1 MGNKIIKKEKE
12 KEDDLK
18 TQIYEV
24 SYLFVPILTQEDV
37 SNKKELLHKIIESA
51 GGKILTEG
59 EPVLRDLA
67 YNMTVTVA
75 NKKEIYS
82 TGYFGWVKFEGNSS
96 MIKVIHTNFKE
107 NTEIIRFLITKTVAE
122 DTLLKI
128 KKLLAFEKEEEAKN
142 AIQEKEK
149 MIELKRNSK
158 SNQTPSPVQTTPTP
172 TPTISRE
179 EMDEKIDQ
187 LIVE

>member
-1 MGNKIIKKEKE
+1 MGDKIIKKE
-12 KEDDLK
+12 DDME

-24 SYLFVPILTQEDV
+24 GYLFVPTFTQEEV
-37 SNKKELLHKIIESA
+37 SNKKDLLHKMNESLD
-51 GGKILTEG
+51 GGILTEG

-67 YNMTVTVA
+67 YDMTVTVA

-82 TGYFGWVKFEGNSS
+82 AGYFGWIKFEGNAS
-96 MIKVIHTNFKE
+96 MIKMINNKLKE
-107 NTEIIRFLITKTVAE
+107 NTEIIRFLVTKTTAD

-128 KKLLAFEKEEEAKN
+128 EKLLALEKEEEIKI

-149 MIELKRNSK
+149 VIESKRVK
-158 SNQTPSPVQTTPTP
+158 DRQTPARASTP
-172 TPTISRE
+172 ISKE
-179 EMDEKIDQ
+179 EIDKKIEK